1 MPRLTGFGCAE
12 TFSWGELVSGRLPEA
27 VETWESLVVR
37 WHGTGEEG
45 RRYTR
50 FPASITGPSEVR
62 SFSIGAN
69 HPCGLERL
77 GALFCKGL
85 STSGGWSTEY
95 SAVIVAA
102 MLHFIFKHLTRLY
115 YYGHDVHVTSQVVI
129 NDVRKGVNK
138 YARRR
143 VRRMCSGSFIGHNF
157 NVQEHWY
164 FHRDGVHLSDEGC
177 DLLMENFA
185 SAVRFA
191 LNLWNFILCMP
202 FVLLRAIRSILKF
215 KE

>member
-1 MPRLTGFGCAE
+1 M
-12 TFSWGELVSGRLPEA
+12 SGRLPEA

-50 FPASITGPSEVR
+50 FPRQLQGQVRFGPSPSELIIHAGSNDLGRYFAKDYRQAVDEALNTAR
-62 SFSIGAN
+62 SLLPQCYISFSSSL
-69 HPCGLERL
+69 P
-77 GALFCKGL
+77 
-85 STSGGWSTEY
+85 
-95 SAVIVAA
+95 
-102 MLHFIFKHLTRLY
+102 RLY

-191 LNLWNFILCMP
+191 LNL
-202 FVLLRAIRSILKF
+202 
-215 KE
+215 